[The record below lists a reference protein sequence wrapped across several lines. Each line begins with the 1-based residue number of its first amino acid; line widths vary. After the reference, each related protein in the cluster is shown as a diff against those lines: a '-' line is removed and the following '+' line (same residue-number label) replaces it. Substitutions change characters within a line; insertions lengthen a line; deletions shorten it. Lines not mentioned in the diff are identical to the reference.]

1 MLQVNDIVQVKG
13 EKGQYF
19 VVEIWPGTAQVT
31 CLSVEDKSVT
41 VIPRRLLAI
50 WLNSGVALSAYQRAL
65 WV

>member
-31 CLSVEDKSVT
+31 CLSAEDKSVT
-41 VIPRRLLAI
+41 VIPRRLLEMI
-50 WLNSGVALSAYQRAL
+50 PRA
-65 WV
+65 